1 MDPEQLEQA
10 YAVIKGQLAIANAER
25 DKAKVRPRARRAAVA
40 SRERAHTA
48 PRTQARNVRADALR
62 DCAARR
68 GVP

>member
-40 SRERAHTA
+40 SRVRT

-68 GVP
+68 SVP